1 MRLPFFFLRPLY
13 KASAECYNPFM
24 ENVLEIVDRY
34 DAALAEVSRLSD
46 GRATLV
52 LASKTVPA
60 ETLSALAAAR
70 PGVIYGENRVQE
82 LLAKYFVA
90 EGVTWHFIGRL
101 QTNKVKYI
109 VDKVSMIQS
118 VDSLRLAE
126 EIERRSA
133 KIDKVMDVLIE
144 VNVGGE
150 ESKGGVPVDECL
162 DLASRVREM
171 PHLRLCGLMS
181 VLPIAD
187 EETLTPLYRR
197 LFDLFEAVAAG
208 DPTVAR
214 YLSAGMSGDYPVAL
228 RHGSNMVRIGSAVFG
243 ARHYEK

>member
-1 MRLPFFFLRPLY
+1 MDRL
-13 KASAECYNPFM
+13 
-24 ENVLEIVDRY
+24 LEIVNNY
-34 DAALAEVSRLSD
+34 DETLKEVARLS
-46 GRATLV
+46 GGNATLV
-52 LASKTVPA
+52 LASKTVPQ

-70 PGVIYGENRVQE
+70 KGVIFGENRVQE
-82 LLAKYFVA
+82 LLGKYFSA
-90 EGVTWHFIGRL
+90 DGLTWQFIGRL

-150 ESKGGVPVDECL
+150 ASKGGVPVAECL
-162 DLASRVREM
+162 SLAERIAEM

-181 VLPIAD
+181 VLPIA
-187 EETLTPLYRR
+187 EEDALDPLYARLCD
-197 LFDLFEAVAAG
+197 LFDRLKDRFKDG
-208 DPTVAR
+208 SIR

-243 ARHYEK
+243 ARHYDK